1 MVFSTHKETFMSTK
15 EAETTLSRRTAPE
28 ATLTLEFAERVN
40 KVGATLGDDLSLP
53 DLFYSLD
60 TVLKILF

>member
-1 MVFSTHKETFMSTK
+1 MSTK